1 MPTPDLVTL
10 ATANTVV
17 VNTFRRDGTPVPTA
31 VHLVVRGD
39 PKTAT
44 KAYFRTWNTTGKAKR
59 LRNDP
64 RVEVAP
70 STFRGKAKA
79 EPLLATARLLDP
91 GDPAVAWAKRALPR
105 KNKLMQPAVPLM
117 HRLAGKKTL
126 YYELTFSG
134 GSPL

>member
-1 MPTPDLVTL
+1 MTNSMLMTL
-10 ATANTVV
+10 ANANTVV

-31 VHLVVRGD
+31 VNLVVRGD

-70 STFRGKAKA
+70 STFLGKATA
-79 EPLLATARLLDP
+79 EPLRATARLLEP
-91 GDPAVAWAKRALPR
+91 GDPAIAWARRAIPR
-105 KNKLMQPAVPLM
+105 KNKIMQPLVPFM
-117 HRLAGKKTL
+117 HRLAGRKTL
-126 YYELTFSG
+126 YYELTFS
-134 GSPL
+134 